1 VRPLLARLGEGLLPP
16 LLFALLLL
24 AAWWTATALLRVH
37 PLVLPAP
44 SAVIDVFQ
52 ERGGYVWRST
62 TTTLSEAGVGYA
74 IAAGAGVVV
83 GTVLA
88 SWAVL
93 ARAVLPTLIGL
104 DAIPKLALAPVLL
117 VWLGFGPAPKVV
129 IVVATCLLP
138 VVLATMHGI
147 ASTPAEHIELA
158 RSLSASWW
166 QRLVRFR
173 LPWAVPRIFV
183 GLRIAAPLCVI
194 GAVVSEFF
202 GATAGLGYA
211 IRAAGSDTPLVYAA
225 LLVLAAMSLS
235 MFSLVAV
242 VEWVAAPWARR
253 VTA

>member
-1 VRPLLARLGEGLLPP
+1 VLPP

-24 AAWWTATALLRVH
+24 AAWWAATAVLGVH
-37 PLVLPAP
+37 PLVLPPPAAVVGVFVERSDYVGR
-44 SAVIDVFQ
+44 SAL
-52 ERGGYVWRST
+52 T
-62 TTTLSEAGVGYA
+62 TVGEAGLGFV
-74 IAAGAGVVV
+74 IAAGLGVAL

-88 SWAVL
+88 SVPVL
-93 ARAVLPTLIGL
+93 ARAVLPTLVGL

-117 VWLGFGPAPKVV
+117 VWLGFGPTPKVV

-147 ASTPAEHIELA
+147 SSTPSEHVELA

-166 QRLVRFR
+166 RRLVTFR

-211 IRAAGSDTPLVYAA
+211 IRAAGADMPLVYAA
-225 LLVLAAMSLS
+225 LLVLAVISLCI
-235 MFSLVAV
+235 FALVTV
-242 VEWVAAPWARR
+242 VERVAAPWSRQ

>member
-1 VRPLLARLGEGLLPP
+1 MARRLLPGRVVPP

-24 AAWWTATALLRVH
+24 VLWWVATTTLAVH
-37 PLVLPAP
+37 PLVLPSP
-44 SAVIDVFQ
+44 GAVASVFGDQ
-52 ERGGYVWRST
+52 GGYLWRST
-62 TTTLSEAGVGYA
+62 RTTLTEAGVGFA
-74 IAAGAGVVV
+74 IAAGLGVGL

-117 VWLGFGPAPKVV
+117 VWLGFGPTPKVV

-147 ASTPAEHIELA
+147 GSTPADQLELA

-166 QRLVRFR
+166 QRLVKFR

-225 LLVLAAMSLS
+225 LLVLALMSLS
-235 MFSLVAV
+235 MFALVAG
-242 VEWVAAPWARR
+242 VERVAAPWARQ

>member
-1 VRPLLARLGEGLLPP
+1 MPP
-16 LLFALLLL
+16 LLFGLLLL
-24 AAWWTATALLRVH
+24 GAWWTATEVRLVH
-37 PLVLPAP
+37 PLVLPSPA
-44 SAVIDVFQ
+44 SVAGVFA

-62 TTTLSEAGVGYA
+62 LTTLGEAGLGYL
-74 IAAGAGVVV
+74 IAASLGITL
-83 GTVLA
+83 GTLLA
-88 SWAVL
+88 SWPLL
-93 ARAVLPTLIGL
+93 AQAVLPTLVGL
-104 DAIPKLALAPVLL
+104 DAIPKLALAPVLV

-138 VVLATMHGI
+138 VVLASLHGI
-147 ASTPAEHIELA
+147 TATPADHVELA

-166 QRLVRFR
+166 QRLVKFR

-211 IRAAGSDTPLVYAA
+211 IRAAGSDMPLVYAA

-235 MFSLVAV
+235 MFALVAG
-242 VEWVAAPWARR
+242 VERLAAPWSRQ

>member
-1 VRPLLARLGEGLLPP
+1 MGRLVGRVLPA

-24 AAWWTATALLRVH
+24 AAWWTATVRLGVH
-37 PLVLPAP
+37 PLVLPPPA
-44 SAVIDVFQ
+44 AVAGVFVD
-52 ERGGYVWRST
+52 RGGYVWRST
-62 TTTLSEAGVGYA
+62 LTTLSEAGLGYV
-74 IAAGAGVVV
+74 IAASLGVLV
-83 GTVLA
+83 GTVMA
-88 SWAVL
+88 SWPVL
-93 ARAVLPTLIGL
+93 ARAVLPTLVGL

-117 VWLGFGPAPKVV
+117 VWLGFGPTPKVV

-147 ASTPAEHIELA
+147 ASTPAEHVELA

-166 QRLVRFR
+166 QRLVTFR

-211 IRAAGSDTPLVYAA
+211 IRAAGSDMALAYAA

-235 MFSLVAV
+235 MFALVASL
-242 VEWVAAPWARR
+242 ERAAAPWARQ